1 MQINVSEIEPCKL
14 MIDYQADAEQ
24 ISNKTAEIISAFK
37 KAPVPGFRPG
47 KASANAI
54 RIHYRSQID
63 ESLKRALA
71 EEAFHN
77 TLFEKHIKPHGTPR
91 FNTLFLGDGKFNCE
105 FEIHTKPNFELANF
119 KGLEVPMPHETE
131 DASIISEKMLQ
142 ELRVRFGESIP
153 YKDGDFVQ
161 IRDGIH
167 ISYEGCVDGRK
178 VDSLV
183 AENEMLIVGT
193 SLLVNFDD
201 NLLGMS
207 IGETREFDL
216 VAPSNGLPSL
226 AGKTIHFKATL
237 NSGSKIV
244 PCPLDDSLAEKI
256 GKNTFSE
263 LREFVLGSAQA
274 QLSNKFKT
282 AVNAAIAA
290 KLVDDNNISVPN
302 WMSLSEAQYL
312 VHTIK
317 LDWNTLLDVDKE
329 KYIDIA
335 QKNVKL
341 SLILD
346 KIRDSEPEAQ
356 LSEQEVFDI
365 IKRNLASSK
374 AAATLD
380 SVIKEMNRTGYLQ
393 ILFSRIRD
401 EHTLDFVV
409 KNIKMVE

>member
-1 MQINVSEIEPCKL
+1 MQINVSEIEPCRL

-24 ISNKTAEIISAFK
+24 ILNKRAEIISAFK

-47 KASANAI
+47 KASTDAI
-54 RIHYRSQID
+54 RMHYREQID

-71 EEAFHN
+71 EDAFHN
-77 TLFEKHIKPHGTPR
+77 TLFEKHIKPHGAPR
-91 FNTLFLGDGKFNCE
+91 FNSLFLADGKFNCE
-105 FEIHTKPNFELANF
+105 FEIYTKPDFELANF
-119 KGLEVPMPHETE
+119 KGLEVPKPHETE
-131 DASIISEKMLQ
+131 DATVVSEKMLQ
-142 ELRVRFGESIP
+142 ELRVRFGEAAP
-153 YKDGDFVQ
+153 YKDSDFVQ
-161 IRDGIH
+161 SGDSVL
-167 ISYEGCVDGRK
+167 ISYEGSIDGEK

-183 AENEMLIVGT
+183 AESEMLTVGT
-193 SLLVNFDD
+193 SQLVNFDD

-207 IGETREFDL
+207 VGETREFDL

-226 AGKTIHFKATL
+226 AGKTIHFKVTL
-237 NSGSKIV
+237 NMGSKIV
-244 PCPLDDSLAEKI
+244 PCPLDDSLAKKF

-274 QLSNKFKT
+274 QLANKFKT

-312 VHTIK
+312 AHTAK
-317 LDWNTLLDVDKE
+317 LDWNTLSDVDKE
-329 KYIDIA
+329 KYIDMA

-341 SLILD
+341 TLILD
-346 KIRDSEPEAQ
+346 KIRESEPEAQ
-356 LSEQEVFDI
+356 LSDQEVFDI
-365 IKRNLASSK
+365 IKRTLTLNKANAS
-374 AAATLD
+374 LD
-380 SVIKEMNRTGYLQ
+380 DIIKEMSRTGYLQ

-409 KNIKMVE
+409 KNIKVVE